1 LIRVCDFSTLPPE
14 DIILSFPD
22 EDELDE
28 ETPRLI
34 CYKEGIEL
42 TLRQGEKK
50 MWECREVDDE
60 ERASGKICSD
70 REEKT

>member
-1 LIRVCDFSTLPPE
+1 M
-14 DIILSFPD
+14 ILSFPD

-34 CYKEGIEL
+34 CHKEEIEL
-42 TLRQGEKK
+42 TSRQGEKK

-70 REEKT
+70 SEQKT